1 MRTCSK
7 CLITYQDVSSNFY
20 LSTRDGYLKICK
32 ACKKRKHKETYNN
45 IPAKI
50 TTKSC
55 FKCEKVYT
63 NVAENFQIN
72 KKNVDGY
79 HGVCKI
85 CRSGVERA
93 RRNGDKRQ
101 QILDKKKTD
110 WKINC
115 EKRRQAKRL
124 HYKLNRERLL
134 QEKAEWKK
142 KHPDIVNEII
152 ARRRAH
158 QRLATPKW
166 ADKEACR
173 AFYKKAKELTEKT
186 GIEYV
191 VDHIDPLI
199 SNLVYGLHCENNLQ
213 VITRFDNTFKSNHF
227 IPYRIDAS
235 GEKHFLF

>member
-1 MRTCSK
+1 VFLDLTEFD
-7 CLITYQDVSSNFY
+7 LAHE
-20 LSTRDGYLKICK
+20 LKIPLNERPYSK
-32 ACKKRKHKETYNN
+32 SPYVDAFSVFTYLY
-45 IPAKI
+45 IVWFFSA
-50 TTKSC
+50 
-55 FKCEKVYT
+55 
-63 NVAENFQIN
+63 
-72 KKNVDGY
+72 
-79 HGVCKI
+79 H
-85 CRSGVERA
+85 
-93 RRNGDKRQ
+93 
-101 QILDKKKTD
+101 
-110 WKINC
+110 
-115 EKRRQAKRL
+115 
-124 HYKLNRERLL
+124 LL
-134 QEKAEWKK
+134 
-142 KHPDIVNEII
+142 
-152 ARRRAH
+152 RRRAH